1 MTAATLTVVETWKA
15 IPGWVGFYEASDQGR
30 IRSLDR
36 VNSRGSRSK
45 GRILKPGSN
54 PKGYAIYVLCR
65 DAKRSAFSGHCLI
78 ASAFLGP
85 RPDGLQVAH
94 GDGDKT
100 NNAPA
105 NLRYATAAENAA
117 DKKLHGTERNL
128 NKTHCPY
135 GHPYSDDN
143 LVGRGNGGRRCKT
156 CHREQQAARR
166 ARSKRAAQIV
176 AQRFPTP

>member
-1 MTAATLTVVETWKA
+1 MAGRLMSAEAWRPV
-15 IPGWVGFYEASDQGR
+15 PGWEGLYEASDSGL

-36 VNSRGSRSK
+36 ITPRGARSK

-65 DAKRSAFSGHCLI
+65 EAVRSAFTGHSLV

-85 RPDGLQVAH
+85 RPDGMQIAH
-94 GDGDKT
+94 GDGVKT
-100 NNAPA
+100 NNAVS
-105 NLRYATAAENAA
+105 NLRYATASENAA

-135 GHPYSDDN
+135 DHPYSEGN
-143 LVGRGNGGRRCKT
+143 LVRVKDGAGRRCKT
-156 CHREQQAARR
+156 CHREQQAKRR
-166 ARSKRAAQIV
+166 ERSKRMAAIV
-176 AQRFPTP
+176 AERTSP